1 MAEKR
6 DSWRRRKECAVMVLL
21 VVGKM
26 VVAEVMY

>member
-6 DSWRRRKECAVMVLL
+6 DSWRRKEFAVMVLL

-26 VVAEVMY
+26 VMAEVMY